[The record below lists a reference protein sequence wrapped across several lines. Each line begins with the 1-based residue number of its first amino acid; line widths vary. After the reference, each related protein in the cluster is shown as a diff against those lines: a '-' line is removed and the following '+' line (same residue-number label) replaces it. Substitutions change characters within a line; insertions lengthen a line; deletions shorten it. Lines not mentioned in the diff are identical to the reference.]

1 MTEPTLHTPPTVQDI
16 NPSYFGPAYNA
27 VRIRN
32 LLTDKCGTID
42 LQRTTADGGAQVVGR
57 ARYSAD
63 ARFDVML
70 LHPTASRIVGYA
82 KQIDGL
88 TWSVWRADG
97 AWVGYSSTLAY
108 GVDVINNGTGADTNR
123 MHRGAMSFET
133 RET

>member
-1 MTEPTLHTPPTVQDI
+1 MTEPTLPPEQDS

-42 LQRTTADGGAQVVGR
+42 LQRTTADGGALVVGR

-70 LHPTASRIVGYA
+70 LHPEQSRIVGYA
-82 KQIDGL
+82 KQVDGL

-97 AWVGYSSTLAY
+97 HWLGYSSTLAY
-108 GVDVINNGTGADTNR
+108 GADILNHGKPGADTNR
-123 MHRGAMSFET
+123 MHRGALTFEHG
-133 RET
+133 ET